1 MLRSRRAR
9 AIPLATRPPP
19 DDHASMIDLWRTKI
33 VSRVRSSCRAARM
46 RPGTMR
52 KFSLDFIWTK
62 VQPEVDRNANAKR
75 SGFPI
80 PNLIGG
86 TRLSVPHRSLR
97 RRSSQWN
104 SRGRTL
110 SLRGR
115 TLWSL
120 QPYIGRWLR
129 NIIALPVW
137 AGHPNPAN
145 STRAWKQNFRAK
157 LIGALG
163 AFYYSGRRCRCGHG
177 VGRIHSHRDI
187 EPHDCAA
194 TSSAWR

>member
-1 MLRSRRAR
+1 MS
-9 AIPLATRPPP
+9 
-19 DDHASMIDLWRTKI
+19 DLWRTKI
-33 VSRVRSSCRAARM
+33 VSRMRASCRAARV
-46 RPGTMR
+46 RPGQCGNFLSTLSR
-52 KFSLDFIWTK
+52 RRCSLTS
-62 VQPEVDRNANAKR
+62 PKR
-75 SGFPI
+75 QLKAFGLSV

-129 NIIALPVW
+129 NIIASPVC

-145 STRAWKQNFRAK
+145 SARAWKQNFRAK

>member
-19 DDHASMIDLWRTKI
+19 DDHASMSDLWRTKI

-115 TLWSL
+115 TLELSCEADWGV
-120 QPYIGRWLR
+120 GR
-129 NIIALPVW
+129 
-137 AGHPNPAN
+137 
-145 STRAWKQNFRAK
+145 FC
-157 LIGALG
+157 
-163 AFYYSGRRCRCGHG
+163 YSGRRCRCGHG